1 MRSRRLGKTNLMVS
15 EIGFG
20 GIPIQRITQEEV
32 NAIMKEC
39 HAKGVRFVDS
49 ARGYTTSEVMLG
61 IALEGL
67 RKDFVIA
74 TKTMARD
81 YESMKKDIET
91 SLENLRTDHIDLY
104 QCHFVRNQ
112 EQYDLLMQTG
122 GYEALLEA
130 KAAGKIRHI
139 GVTSHSADFLY
150 SIIGEEKFETVQ
162 FPYNLLETQGDSLF
176 RKCKDLDIGVIAM
189 KPAAGGAI
197 PNVALSLK
205 FILNHPAMT
214 VAIPGMDGLDQ
225 VEINASVGSQRL
237 MLTPAEEE
245 EINQIREA
253 LGSKFCRRC
262 GYCLPCPAGIDIPN
276 QFLLEGYLSRYN
288 LPDWA
293 IMRYDAQAKK
303 SSDCV
308 KCGVCE
314 SRCPYDLPIRDMLDH
329 VTNRMDTTRK

>member
-1 MRSRRLGKTNLMVS
+1 MRSRRLGRTNLMVS

-20 GIPIQRITQEEV
+20 GIPIQRISQEEV
-32 NAIMKEC
+32 NDIIKAC
-39 HAKGVRFVDS
+39 HSQGVRFVDS

-67 RKDFVIA
+67 RQDFVIA

-91 SLENLRTDHIDLY
+91 SLENFRTDYIDLY

-112 EQYDLLMQTG
+112 EQYDLLLKSG
-122 GYEALLEA
+122 GYEALQEA
-130 KAAGKIRHI
+130 KAAGKIGHI
-139 GVTSHSADFLY
+139 GVTSHSADFLL
-150 SIIGEEKFETVQ
+150 SIVGEEKFETVQ
-162 FPYNLLETQGDSLF
+162 FPYNLLETQGDALF
-176 RKCKDLDIGVIAM
+176 NACKALDIGVIAM

-197 PNVALSLK
+197 SNVRLSLK

-214 VAIPGMDGLDQ
+214 VAIPGMDSLEQ
-225 VEINASVGSQRL
+225 VSLNAAVGSDRL
-237 MLTPAEEE
+237 MLTPAEEL
-245 EINQIREA
+245 EIQSIREN
-253 LGSKFCRRC
+253 LGGKFCRRC

-276 QFLLEGYLSRYN
+276 QFLLEGYLSRYQ

-293 IMRYDAQAKK
+293 IMRYEAQVKK
-303 SSDCV
+303 ASDCV
-308 KCGVCE
+308 KCGICE

-329 VTNRMDTTRK
+329 VSQKMIKL

>member
-20 GIPIQRITQEEV
+20 GIPIQRISQEEV
-32 NAIMKEC
+32 NAIIREC
-39 HAKGVRFVDS
+39 HRQGVRFIDS

-61 IALEGL
+61 VALEGL

-91 SLENLRTDHIDLY
+91 SLENFKTDYIDLY
-104 QCHFVRNQ
+104 QCHFIRNQ
-112 EQYDLLMQTG
+112 EQYDLLLNNG

-130 KAAGKIRHI
+130 KSAGKIGHI
-139 GVTSHSADFLY
+139 GVTSHSADFLN

-162 FPYNLLETQGDSLF
+162 FPYNLLETQGDALF
-176 RKCKDLDIGVIAM
+176 NKCKDLDIGVIAM

-205 FILNHPAMT
+205 FILNHRAMS
-214 VAIPGMDGLDQ
+214 VAIPGMDSLEQ
-225 VEINASVGSQRL
+225 VSLNAAIGSERL
-237 MLTPAEEE
+237 MLTPAEEAE
-245 EINQIREA
+245 METIREN
-253 LGSKFCRRC
+253 LGNKFCRRC
-262 GYCLPCPAGIDIPN
+262 GYCLPCPGGIDIPN

-293 IMRYDAQAKK
+293 IMRYEAQVKK
-303 SSDCV
+303 ASDCV

-314 SRCPYDLPIRDMLDH
+314 SRCPYDLPIRDMLKH
-329 VTNRMDTTRK
+329 VSERMNQASI